1 LAATP
6 EGAVK
11 KRVRAWL
18 KARGI
23 WYFQPAAN
31 GFGVSG
37 IPDFIAIISGIFV
50 GIETKAPKRE
60 NTLTVNQ
67 KARLAEIQAAG
78 GIALVVSDV
87 SQLEELHEL
96 IRQHPHTSRTDDI

>member
-1 LAATP
+1 MATTP

-11 KRVRAWL
+11 KKVRAWL
-18 KARGI
+18 KAHGI

-31 GFGVSG
+31 GFGTSG
-37 IPDFIAIISGIFV
+37 IPDFIAIIHGIFV

-60 NTLTVNQ
+60 NTLTENQ
-67 KARLAEIQAAG
+67 KARLAEIRAAG

-87 SQLEELHEL
+87 TQLEELNEL
-96 IRQHPHTSRTDDI
+96 IEGKTP